1 MKSDGNGGH
10 GGPGGPGGEGGP
22 GGSGCPWLKTMM
34 GQNVRVMTPGTA
46 TEGRVTVIEA
56 VEPPHSPPPVFTR
69 HAFIEMFLVVKGAL
83 TFQFL
88 HESAFVLEAGRMVT
102 VPGWKPHSFWN
113 DGDDPAHVML
123 ICTPAG
129 LDRFFEASDRLLRRM
144 PADTSDPEELEA
156 EMVRLRVAYGLEHVV
171 PAPG

>member
-1 MKSDGNGGH
+1 MEGDGS
-10 GGPGGPGGEGGP
+10 GGP
-22 GGSGCPWLKTMM
+22 WLNTLM
-34 GQNVRVMTPGTA
+34 GQNVRVRTPGAA

-69 HAFIEMFLVVKGAL
+69 HAFIEMFLVVRGAL

-88 HESAFVLEAGRMVT
+88 HESAFVLETGQMVT

-113 DGDDPAHVML
+113 EGDEPARIML

-144 PADTSDPEELEA
+144 SAETSDPEELKA
-156 EMVRLRVAYGLEHVV
+156 EMARLRDEFGLEHVA

>member
-1 MKSDGNGGH
+1 MKGDGNGAPEGNGAS
-10 GGPGGPGGEGGP
+10 GG
-22 GGSGCPWLKTMM
+22 PWLKTMM

-113 DGDDPAHVML
+113 DGDAPAHVML

-156 EMVRLRVAYGLEHVV
+156 EMARLRVAYGLEHVAA
-171 PAPG
+171 APG

>member
-1 MKSDGNGGH
+1 MS
-10 GGPGGPGGEGGP
+10 GEVND
-22 GGSGCPWLKTMM
+22 SPWLNTLM
-34 GQNVRVMTPGTA
+34 GQNVRVKTPGSA
-46 TEGRVTVIEA
+46 TDDRVTVIEC

-88 HESAFVLEAGRMVT
+88 HEEAFVLEAGQMVT

-113 DGDDPAHVML
+113 DTDDPAHIML

-129 LDRFFEASDRLLRRM
+129 LDRFFEASDRLLKRM
-144 PADTSDPEELEA
+144 PADTSDSEELQA
-156 EMVRLRVAYGLEHVV
+156 EMARLREEFGLEHVAA
-171 PAPG
+171 APG

>member
-1 MKSDGNGGH
+1 MEGDGS
-10 GGPGGPGGEGGP
+10 GGP
-22 GGSGCPWLKTMM
+22 WRNTLM
-34 GQNVRVMTPGTA
+34 GQNVRVKTPGAA

-56 VEPPHSPPPVFTR
+56 VEPPHSPTPVFTR
-69 HAFIEMFLVVKGAL
+69 HAFIEMFLVVKGVL

-88 HESAFVLEAGRMVT
+88 HESAFVLETGQMVT

-113 DGDDPAHVML
+113 EGDEPARIML

-144 PADTSDPEELEA
+144 PAETSDPEELKA
-156 EMVRLRVAYGLEHVV
+156 EMARLRDEFGLEHVA

>member
-1 MKSDGNGGH
+1 
-10 GGPGGPGGEGGP
+10 
-22 GGSGCPWLKTMM
+22 M
-34 GQNVRVMTPGTA
+34 GQNVRVMTPGSA
-46 TEGRVTVIEA
+46 TEDRVTVIEA

-88 HESAFVLEAGRMVT
+88 HESAFVLEAGEMVT

-113 DGDDPAHVML
+113 DGDDPARIML

-129 LDRFFEASDRLLRRM
+129 LDRFFEAVRPVAAAHARRY
-144 PADTSDPEELEA
+144 
-156 EMVRLRVAYGLEHVV
+156 VRS
-171 PAPG
+171 

>member
-1 MKSDGNGGH
+1 METSDS
-10 GGPGGPGGEGGP
+10 GGP
-22 GGSGCPWLKTMM
+22 WLNTLM
-34 GQNVRVMTPGTA
+34 GQNVRIKTPGSA
-46 TEGRVTVIEA
+46 TEGRVTVIEC

-69 HAFIEMFLVVKGAL
+69 HAFIEMFLVVKGVL

-88 HESAFVLEAGRMVT
+88 HESAFVLEAGQMVT
-102 VPGWKPHSFWN
+102 VPSYRPHSFWN
-113 DGDDPAHVML
+113 DGDDPAGVML

-144 PADTSDPEELEA
+144 PADTADPDELKV
-156 EMVRLRVAYGLEHVV
+156 EMARLREEFGLEHVA

>member
-1 MKSDGNGGH
+1 MKGDDS
-10 GGPGGPGGEGGP
+10 GGP
-22 GGSGCPWLKTMM
+22 WLNTLM
-34 GQNVRVMTPGTA
+34 GQNVRVKTPGSA

-69 HAFIEMFLVVKGAL
+69 HAFIEMFLVVKGVL

-88 HESAFVLEAGRMVT
+88 HEDHFVLESGQMVT

-113 DGDDPAHVML
+113 DGAEPAHVML

-129 LDRFFEASDRLLRRM
+129 LDRFFEASDRLLGRM
-144 PADTSDPEELEA
+144 RADTSDPEELNV
-156 EMVRLRVAYGLEHVV
+156 EMARLREEYGLEHVA

>member
-1 MKSDGNGGH
+1 MKGDGSGGPV
-10 GGPGGPGGEGGP
+10 GPGGAGGRGGP
-22 GGSGCPWLKTMM
+22 WLNTLM
-34 GQNVRVMTPGTA
+34 GQNIRVMTPGSA

-88 HESAFVLEAGRMVT
+88 HKSAFALEAGEMVT
-102 VPGWKPHSFWN
+102 VPGWRPHSFWN

-144 PADTSDPEELEA
+144 PPDTADPEALNKDMA
-156 EMVRLRVAYGLEHVV
+156 RLRDAYGLEHVA

>member
-1 MKSDGNGGH
+1 MKGDGNGGH
-10 GGPGGPGGEGGP
+10 GGPGGDGGP
-22 GGSGCPWLKTMM
+22 GGSGGPWLKTIM
-34 GQNVRVMTPGTA
+34 GQKVRVMTPGTA

-144 PADTSDPEELEA
+144 PPDTADPDALKA
-156 EMVRLRVAYGLEHVV
+156 EMDRLREEFGLEHVA

>member
-1 MKSDGNGGH
+1 
-10 GGPGGPGGEGGP
+10 
-22 GGSGCPWLKTMM
+22 M
-34 GQNVRVMTPGTA
+34 GQNVRVMTPGSA
-46 TEGRVTVIEA
+46 TKGRVTVIEA

-88 HESAFVLEAGRMVT
+88 HESAFVLEAGHMVT

-113 DGDDPAHVML
+113 DSDDPARTML

-129 LDRFFEASDRLLRRM
+129 LDGFFEASDRLLRRM
-144 PADTSDPEELEA
+144 PVDMSDPDVLKW
-156 EMVRLRVAYGLEHVV
+156 EMDRLREAFGLEHVA

>member
-1 MKSDGNGGH
+1 MDGEDN
-10 GGPGGPGGEGGP
+10 GGPGGLGDPGDLGGP
-22 GGSGCPWLKTMM
+22 WLRTLM
-34 GQNVRVMTPGTA
+34 GQNVRVMSPGSSTD
-46 TEGRVTVIEA
+46 GRVTVIEA

-69 HAFIEMFLVVKGAL
+69 HAFIEMFLVVRGVL

-88 HESAFVLEAGRMVT
+88 HEDHFVLEAGQMVT

-113 DGDDPAHVML
+113 EEDDPARIML

-144 PADTSDPEELEA
+144 PPDTTDPEVLEA
-156 EMVRLRVAYGLEHVV
+156 EMVRLRAEFGLEHVA

>member
-1 MKSDGNGGH
+1 MKAEGGGGS
-10 GGPGGPGGEGGP
+10 GGPGGPAGPAGP
-22 GGSGCPWLKTMM
+22 GGPWLNTLM
-34 GQNVRVMTPGTA
+34 GQNVRVLTPGSA

-88 HESAFVLEAGRMVT
+88 HESAFVLEAGKMVT

-129 LDRFFEASDRLLRRM
+129 LDRFFEESDLLLRRM
-144 PADTSDPEELEA
+144 PPDTSDPEELNKGMA
-156 EMVRLRVAYGLEHVV
+156 RLREEFELEHVA

>member
-1 MKSDGNGGH
+1 MKGDGNE
-10 GGPGGPGGEGGP
+10 GPGGPGG
-22 GGSGCPWLKTMM
+22 PWLKTLM
-34 GQNVRVMTPGTA
+34 GQNVRVMTPGSA

-69 HAFIEMFLVVKGAL
+69 HAFIEMFLVVKGVL

-88 HESAFVLEAGRMVT
+88 HESAFVLEAGEMVT

-113 DGDDPAHVML
+113 DGDDPARIML

-144 PADTSDPEELEA
+144 PVDTSDPDVLNG
-156 EMVRLRVAYGLEHVV
+156 EMDRLRAAFGLEHVA

>member
-1 MKSDGNGGH
+1 MKGGGN
-10 GGPGGPGGEGGP
+10 GGPGGL
-22 GGSGCPWLKTMM
+22 WLNTLM
-34 GQNVRVMTPGTA
+34 GQNVRVKTPGSA

-69 HAFIEMFLVVKGAL
+69 HAFIEMFLVIRGTL

-88 HESAFVLEAGRMVT
+88 NESAFMLEAGQMVT

-113 DGDDPAHVML
+113 EEDDPARIML

-144 PADTSDPEELEA
+144 PPDTTDPEVLEA
-156 EMVRLRVAYGLEHVV
+156 EMVRLRAEFGLEHV
-171 PAPG
+171 APG

>member
-1 MKSDGNGGH
+1 M
-10 GGPGGPGGEGGP
+10 
-22 GGSGCPWLKTMM
+22 
-34 GQNVRVMTPGTA
+34 
-46 TEGRVTVIEA
+46 TVIEA

-88 HESAFVLEAGRMVT
+88 HESAFVIEASQMVT
-102 VPGWKPHSFWN
+102 VPGYRPHSFWN
-113 DGDDPAHVML
+113 EGDDPAGVML

-144 PADTSDPEELEA
+144 PTDTADPDELKA
-156 EMVRLRVAYGLEHVV
+156 EMARLRKEFGLEHVA
-171 PAPG
+171 PAPK

>member
-1 MKSDGNGGH
+1 MKGDGNEGPGGNGGPVD
-10 GGPGGPGGEGGP
+10 PGGP
-22 GGSGCPWLKTMM
+22 WLRTLM
-34 GQNVRVMTPGTA
+34 GQNVRVMTPGSA

-69 HAFIEMFLVVKGAL
+69 HAFIEMFLVVKGIL

-88 HESAFVLEAGRMVT
+88 HDNAFVLESGQMVT

-113 DGDDPAHVML
+113 DGDDPARIML

-144 PADTSDPEELEA
+144 PVDTSDPEELKG
-156 EMVRLRVAYGLEHVV
+156 EMARLREEFGLEHV
-171 PAPG
+171 APSPG

>member
-1 MKSDGNGGH
+1 MEGDGNVG
-10 GGPGGPGGEGGP
+10 
-22 GGSGCPWLKTMM
+22 PWLNTLM
-34 GQNVRVMTPGTA
+34 GQNVRVKTPGSA
-46 TEGRVTVIEA
+46 TEDRVTVIEA

-88 HESAFVLEAGRMVT
+88 HESAFVLDAGQMVT
-102 VPGWKPHSFWN
+102 VPSYRSHSFWN
-113 DGDDPAHVML
+113 DGDDPAQVML

-144 PADTSDPEELEA
+144 PPDTVDPGVLKEE
-156 EMVRLRVAYGLEHVV
+156 MDCLREEFGLEHV
-171 PAPG
+171 APPPR

>member
-1 MKSDGNGGH
+1 MKGDGNGDPGGL
-10 GGPGGPGGEGGP
+10 GGP
-22 GGSGCPWLKTMM
+22 WLNTLM
-34 GQNVRVMTPGTA
+34 GQNVRVKTPGAA

-69 HAFIEMFLVVKGAL
+69 HAFIEMFLVVRGSL

-88 HESAFVLEAGRMVT
+88 HENAYVLEAGQMVT

-113 DGDDPAHVML
+113 DGDDPARIML
-123 ICTPAG
+123 ICSPAG

-144 PADTSDPEELEA
+144 PPETADAEELGK
-156 EMVRLRVAYGLEHVV
+156 EMARLREECGLEHVA

>member
-1 MKSDGNGGH
+1 MEGGGNGGGN
-10 GGPGGPGGEGGP
+10 GGP
-22 GGSGCPWLKTMM
+22 WLNTLM
-34 GQNVRVMTPGTA
+34 GQNVRVKTPGSA
-46 TEGRVTVIEA
+46 TEDRVTVIEA

-69 HAFIEMFLVVKGAL
+69 HAFIEMFLVVRGAL

-88 HESAFVLEAGRMVT
+88 HECAFVLDSGQMVT
-102 VPGWKPHSFWN
+102 VPGYRPHSFWN
-113 DGDDPAHVML
+113 DGDDPALIML

-144 PADTSDPEELEA
+144 PQDTADPEVLKEEMDLLRA
-156 EMVRLRVAYGLEHVV
+156 EFGLEHVA

>member
-1 MKSDGNGGH
+1 MEGEGNGGH
-10 GGPGGPGGEGGP
+10 
-22 GGSGCPWLKTMM
+22 WLHTLM
-34 GQNVRVMTPGTA
+34 GQNVRVKTPGSA
-46 TEGRVTVIEA
+46 TEDRVTVIGV

-88 HESAFVLEAGRMVT
+88 HESDFVLKAGQMVT
-102 VPGWKPHSFWN
+102 VPGYKPHSFWN
-113 DGDDPAHVML
+113 DGDDPALIML

-144 PADTSDPEELEA
+144 PQDSADPGELES
-156 EMVRLRVAYGLEHVV
+156 EMNRLREEFGLEHV
-171 PAPG
+171 APPPR